1 MANYRLRDLNRFR
14 KVYPYKRAAPKY
26 AYVYD
31 AIASASGDT
40 TLEAGKIT
48 FTDADSGSYT
58 FVRSYASIPS
68 VTISTVDSDG
78 NGDTNVSITVT
89 AISLTSVTVTASAK
103 FTGQVHIHVAP
114 VT

>member
-31 AIASASGDT
+31 AIVAASGDSM
-40 TLEAGKIT
+40 EAGKIT
-48 FTDADSGSYT
+48 FSDAVSGTYA
-58 FVRSYASIPS
+58 FVRAYSSIPS
-68 VTISTVDSDG
+68 VTVSTVDSAG

-89 AISLTSVTVTASAK
+89 AISLTSVTVSASAK
-103 FTGQVHIHVAP
+103 FTGQVHIHIAP